1 MHSLTELTFLLSIN
15 RFGRPQPKLCSPPPH
30 LLLFEKDTMAE
41 TVIRKACDRCHAQKL
56 SCKRYNDEPCERC
69 VRLKTECKSS
79 PSLRYRKNQQQQQ
92 QQLVEN
98 SSNNIGNSNSSQPA
112 LNSVSSTERRSPK
125 RRRTDTQDDASL
137 VSPDT
142 GTCPSF
148 FLSPLISPSLS
159 FFLVV
164 SVLDPTDSLHCRE
177 VWKVAVPIVPHTT
190 SLTSKSHVP
199 VSPDPVD
206 NSSSSAAAAD
216 FAFTFDQQLAF
227 FTNNPQYLSHPEF
240 PIDNH
245 HHPPVFWEQPT
256 TTTTTPTLFQPEGS
270 VVVAPPY
277 HHHQVAPEGDAL
289 QVPVP
294 LTSVGESCAPEHS
307 ISSDKRASRPRR
319 TTTKQRT
326 GSRPRPRQITL
337 RHDADLSPLQHP
349 EAPPIHWMAQLSD
362 INARLLD
369 LASALP
375 SPQDGPFIGRPVD
388 ERFRG
393 QGFPIEDMF
402 KLTRRVADILEKP
415 PSSNDSN
422 KMHHS
427 TINGSDPGNAM
438 FILSTY
444 VRLLD
449 MYQRVFNL
457 VHTELLSQP
466 DPNTTFSFW
475 KLPDVTVGSFAVESS
490 PFLQMSLTIQLA
502 EEFLSRL
509 RGSTARWSGAG
520 MASSMFSG
528 VVDVSFQAF
537 RDREEALAKHLVE
550 LRSEIEPWIDS

>member
-1 MHSLTELTFLLSIN
+1 MTSRAN
-15 RFGRPQPKLCSPPPH
+15 
-30 LLLFEKDTMAE
+30 A
-41 TVIRKACDRCHAQKL
+41 A
-56 SCKRYNDEPCERC
+56 
-69 VRLKTECKSS
+69 
-79 PSLRYRKNQQQQQ
+79 KNQQQLAESR
-92 QQLVEN
+92 QQLSEN
-98 SSNNIGNSNSSQPA
+98 NNDNPSRQINSA
-112 LNSVSSTERRSPK
+112 STGHRSPK
-125 RRRTDTQDDASL
+125 RRRTDIQDDPSL

-142 GTCPSF
+142 
-148 FLSPLISPSLS
+148 
-159 FFLVV
+159 
-164 SVLDPTDSLHCRE
+164 D
-177 VWKVAVPIVPHTT
+177 

-206 NSSSSAAAAD
+206 NSSSSAAD

-240 PIDNH
+240 PIDTHNH
-245 HHPPVFWEQPT
+245 HHPPPVLWEP
-256 TTTTTPTLFQPEGS
+256 TTPTLPTTFLPDGA
-270 VVVAPPY
+270 VVVPSY
-277 HHHQVAPEGDAL
+277 HHHHHQVAPEGDAL
-289 QVPVP
+289 QEPVP
-294 LTSVGESCAPEHS
+294 LSSAGEGCAPEHS
-307 ISSDKRASRPRR
+307 ISSDKRASRPQR
-319 TTTKQRT
+319 TAKQRP
-326 GSRPRPRQITL
+326 GSRPRPRIGPRPRQITL
-337 RHDADLSPLQHP
+337 RHDADLSPLQQP
-349 EAPPIHWMAQLSD
+349 EAPPVYWMAQLSD

-388 ERFRG
+388 ERFRS

-415 PSSNDSN
+415 PPGNETN
-422 KMHHS
+422 KMRHS
-427 TINGSDPGNAM
+427 AIDGGDPGNAM

-457 VHTELLSQP
+457 VHTELVSQP
-466 DPNTTFSFW
+466 DSNTTFSFW

-520 MASSMFSG
+520 AASAMFSG

-550 LRSEIEPWIDS
+550 LRSEMEPLIDS